1 MPTLSKL
8 SALLLGATLV
18 SACQP
23 VPSAPDQASLCH
35 VTDLA
40 VDEVR
45 GACTTGQKVLYTP
58 ERFGNVQLPVIFAAL
73 HCDHRHSI
81 VWTEG
86 AVSCI
91 YLPSSLKSSTDAQA
105 ADKQ

>member
-1 MPTLSKL
+1 MRTLFNA
-8 SALLLGATLV
+8 SALLLGATLI

-23 VPSAPDQASLCH
+23 VQSAPDQASLCH

-45 GACTTGQKVLYTP
+45 GACTAGQKILYTP
-58 ERFGNVQLPVIFAAL
+58 DRFGNVQLPVIFAAL
-73 HCDHRHSI
+73 HCDHRYSI

-91 YLPSSLKSSTDAQA
+91 YLPSALKGGSDAGA
-105 ADKQ
+105 AEN